1 MASIRKEVTIDATPE
16 HVWDALRDVGQLHT
30 RVAIGF
36 VTDCRLDGDARV
48 VTFANGMVVRELI
61 VDVDDAARRVA
72 WSAVGGRLSHH
83 NASTQVFAGEGGTS
97 RVVWIADL
105 LPHELAPAIA
115 GMIEHGLGAMRKTLE
130 DRRAA
135 PDAAR
140 PRRRRR
146 QRDGRPRGLPL
157 RPHPL
162 RGGRRSRA
170 RDDLP
175 LHRLPGA
182 HRHRLPRLG
191 ADRAR
196 GISAAPGHTEGL
208 CEDGRERSEARP
220 GLLRRLR
227 LAALRLRGRQPG
239 HLRLRVG
246 CLAQRSELPPKRQ
259 IWCRSA
265 LDWSNDLSGLPQ
277 RPRE

>member
-16 HVWDALRDVGQLHT
+16 HVWEALRDVGQLHT

-83 NASTQVFAGEGGTS
+83 NASTQVFAGDGGTS

-130 DRRAA
+130 ESARRA
-135 PDAAR
+135 
-140 PRRRRR
+140 
-146 QRDGRPRGLPL
+146 
-157 RPHPL
+157 
-162 RGGRRSRA
+162 
-170 RDDLP
+170 
-175 LHRLPGA
+175 
-182 HRHRLPRLG
+182 
-191 ADRAR
+191 
-196 GISAAPGHTEGL
+196 
-208 CEDGRERSEARP
+208 
-220 GLLRRLR
+220 
-227 LAALRLRGRQPG
+227 
-239 HLRLRVG
+239 
-246 CLAQRSELPPKRQ
+246 
-259 IWCRSA
+259 
-265 LDWSNDLSGLPQ
+265 
-277 RPRE
+277 